1 MHTLRGLN
9 RSVSQAQ
16 ICEKKRGRSHGPSMG
31 NQVGDGVLVAASANP
46 KSLRRSRFF
55 VNVRVD
61 PKTGEPIR
69 DRSR

>member
-16 ICEKKRGRSHGPSMG
+16 ICEKKRGRSHGPSAG
-31 NQVGDGVLVAASANP
+31 NQVGDGALVADGA
-46 KSLRRSRFF
+46 KLRSSVTSRFF
-55 VNVRVD
+55 VKMSID

-69 DRSR
+69 DRSK